1 MNAIRV
7 SAIGVL
13 PAEVPVL
20 ESLARMFRGLS
31 FATAIGGGVL
41 LCAALA
47 QQSAASDGYGL
58 RVWEEELHLS
68 GLMLLCLAIVLLI
81 VSIDFWSRARHARLM
96 ERLSQ
101 SAPPKPPQS
110 R

>member
-1 MNAIRV
+1 MF
-7 SAIGVL
+7 
-13 PAEVPVL
+13 

-31 FATAIGGGVL
+31 CVTAIGGGIL

-47 QQSAASDGYGL
+47 RRSAAAEGYRL

-96 ERLSQ
+96 EHLSSQ
-101 SAPPKPPQS
+101 PRPPEAG
-110 R
+110 